1 MNPFYDD
8 MKKKKAVSEEDTDSE
23 TQPDENV
30 KSKKS
35 TKKEYLQE
43 WIE

>member
-8 MKKKKAVSEEDTDSE
+8 MKKKKVVSEEDTDSE

-35 TKKEYLQE
+35 TKKEYF
-43 WIE
+43 

>member
-8 MKKKKAVSEEDTDSE
+8 MKKKKVVSEVDTDSE
-23 TQPDENV
+23 TLSDENV

-35 TKKEYLQE
+35 TKKEYL
-43 WIE
+43 

>member
-1 MNPFYDD
+1 MKDEYDD
-8 MKKKKAVSEEDTDSE
+8 MKKKKVVSEEDTDSE

-35 TKKEYLQE
+35 TKKEYL
-43 WIE
+43 